1 MTGTTGAPT
10 AGAWRGVG
18 VSPGRA
24 VGPVAWLRAASTE
37 PPPASPAPDPEAAT
51 ATALDALQWVA
62 DDLRARAASA
72 RTREAA
78 DVLEATALMADDP
91 AVAGSTASRVPASG
105 AARAAWDALT
115 GFAATLESAGGY
127 LGERAR
133 DVRDVRDRVVSRITG
148 APLPGMPHPGDRFV
162 LVAEDLAPADTAD
175 LDPETVLALVTCEGG
190 PTGHTAII
198 ARALGLPAV
207 VACPAARHLLDGETA
222 VVDGRAGTVS
232 RAARVGVADGTVRRE
247 GAAADAANRPAALP
261 AGGARL
267 ADGTAVA
274 LAANV
279 GDEAGAAAAAELGV
293 TACGLFRTELLFLD
307 RTTPPDRA
315 EQAAAY
321 AAVLRHLPG
330 PVVVRTLDA
339 GADKPLPFLTTPE
352 PNPALGVRGLRALI
366 ARTDLLDDQLGAIA
380 DARDTSGSTVWTM
393 APMVTT
399 PDEARWFKERCTAAG
414 LPVAG
419 VMIEVPAAAV
429 MATEILAEVDFVSVG
444 TNDLTQYT
452 LAADRVLGALAA
464 LNDPWQPAVLRLVA
478 GTARAGADAG
488 KYVGVCG
495 EAASDPLLAAVLV
508 GLGVSSLSA
517 TPALLPAVAEALA
530 RHDPAACRAAAT
542 AAVAAASADAARAT
556 ARAVLEGVS
565 AGARPA

>member
-1 MTGTTGAPT
+1 
-10 AGAWRGVG
+10 
-18 VSPGRA
+18 
-24 VGPVAWLRAASTE
+24 VAWLRAASTE

-51 ATALDALQWVA
+51 AVALDALQAVA
-62 DDLRARAASA
+62 DDLRARAAVA

-91 AVAGSTASRVPASG
+91 AVAGATASRVPASG

-115 GFAATLESAGGY
+115 GYAATLESAGGY

-133 DVRDVRDRVVSRITG
+133 DVRDVRDRVVARITG
-148 APLPGMPHPGDRFV
+148 AGLPGLPGMPQPGRRFV

-175 LDPETVLALVTCEGG
+175 LDPAAVLALVTCEGG

-207 VACPAARHLLDGETA
+207 VACPGARDLADGETV
-222 VVDGRAGTVS
+222 VVDGRAGTVA
-232 RAARVGVADGTVRRE
+232 RAAVAGVPDGTVLRE
-247 GAAADAANRPAALP
+247 GAAADAGSRPAALP

-267 ADGTAVA
+267 ADGTSVA

-279 GDEAGAAAAAELGV
+279 GDEAGAVAAAELGV
-293 TACGLFRTELLFLD
+293 TASGLFRTELLFLD

-339 GADKPLPFLTTPE
+339 GADKPLPFLTAPE
-352 PNPALGVRGLRALI
+352 PNPALGVRGLRAM
-366 ARTDLLDDQLGAIA
+366 ADRTDLLDDQLRAIA
-380 DARDTSGSTVWTM
+380 DARDATGSTVWTM

-399 PDEARWFKERCTAAG
+399 PDEARWFKDRCTAAG

-429 MATEILAEVDFVSVG
+429 MAAEILAEVDFVSVG

-478 GTARAGADAG
+478 GTARAGAEAG

-495 EAASDPLLAAVLV
+495 EAAADPLLAAVLV

-517 TPALLPAVAEALA
+517 TPALLPAVADALA
-530 RHDPAACRAAAT
+530 HHDPATCRAAAA
-542 AAVAAASADAARAT
+542 AAVAAGSAESARLAARAL
-556 ARAVLEGVS
+556 LEGVS

>member
-1 MTGTTGAPT
+1 MTGATGAP
-10 AGAWRGVG
+10 AEARWRGVG

-37 PPPASPAPDPEAAT
+37 PPPASPAPGAEAAEAAT
-51 ATALDALQWVA
+51 AVALDALQAVA

-91 AVAGSTASRVPASG
+91 AVAGATASRVPASG

-115 GFAATLESAGGY
+115 GYAETLQAAGGY

-133 DVRDVRDRVVSRITG
+133 DVLDVRDRVVARITG
-148 APLPGMPHPGDRFV
+148 AGLPGLPGALDPRSRFV

-175 LDPETVLALVTCEGG
+175 LDPAAVLALVTCEGG

-207 VACPAARHLLDGETA
+207 VACAGARDLADGETV
-222 VVDGRAGTVS
+222 VVDGGDGTVA
-232 RAARVGVADGTVRRE
+232 RAAAAGVPDGTVRRE
-247 GAAADAANRPAALP
+247 GAAADTGTRPAALP

-267 ADGTAVA
+267 ADGTAVT
-274 LAANV
+274 LAANI
-279 GDEAGAAAAAELGV
+279 GDEAGAVAAAELGV
-293 TACGLFRTELLFLD
+293 TASGLFRTELLFLD
-307 RTTPPDRA
+307 RTAPPDRA
-315 EQAAAY
+315 EQATAY

-352 PNPALGVRGLRALI
+352 PNPALGVRGLRALA

-380 DARDTSGSTVWTM
+380 DARDATGSTVWTM

-399 PDEARWFKERCTAAG
+399 PDEARWFKDRCSAAG

-429 MATEILAEVDFVSVG
+429 MAAEILAEVDFVSVG

-464 LNDPWQPAVLRLVA
+464 FHDPWQPAVLRLVA
-478 GTARAGADAG
+478 GTARAGGDAG

-517 TPALLPAVAEALA
+517 TPALLPAVADALA
-530 RHDPAACRAAAT
+530 RHDPA
-542 AAVAAASADAARAT
+542 
-556 ARAVLEGVS
+556 
-565 AGARPA
+565 